1 MFNSFRLSAL
11 AAVALALT
19 PFAYAQEDEGGPSK
33 NETNLSAFQGNYFG
47 KNVVTTAEDKFRGR
61 TRIRFNVAE
70 DGLSATVKIKGNVKV
85 EGERVPIVNRYR
97 LKPNGRA
104 AIDEIAPAV
113 SSGQNTKGF
122 YTALP
127 RDLTFVGD
135 FRLDA
140 ASGKIE
146 GSYTCRIR
154 ISVKRIVR
162 STYSVTL
169 ADDTTPTFV
178 YDFVAE
184 PKDRSE
190 DE

>member
-1 MFNSFRLSAL
+1 MSHLSRLGAL
-11 AAVALALT
+11 TAVALT
-19 PFAYAQEDEGGPSK
+19 VIPFAHAQEEEGGPTK
-33 NETNLSAFQGNYFG
+33 NETNLSALQGNFFG
-47 KNVVTTAEDKFRGR
+47 KNVVTTANDKFRGR
-61 TRIRFNVAE
+61 TRIRINVAD
-70 DGLSATVKIKGNVKV
+70 DGLSAVVKIKGNVKV

-97 LKPNGRA
+97 FRPNGRVS
-104 AIDEIAPAV
+104 IDEIAPAV
-113 SSGQNTKGF
+113 SNNQSTKGF
-122 YTALP
+122 YTAAP
-127 RDLTFVGD
+127 REVSFVGT

-140 ASGKIE
+140 PSGKIE
-146 GSYTCRIR
+146 GTYTCRLR

-190 DE
+190 E